1 MTIEQIVE
9 IPADR
14 RIVLV
19 VPPEVPTG
27 RTSVI
32 IQFPVLKTSVKKCM
46 TEAEE
51 MEYFRSHAE
60 ELNAETMD
68 ALSYQSWNPLEDDE
82 Q

>member
-1 MTIEQIVE
+1 MTITQTVE

-14 RIVLV
+14 RITLI

-27 RTSVI
+27 RTSVT
-32 IQFPVLKTSVKKCM
+32 IQFPVQKSFIKKCM

-51 MEYFRSHAE
+51 KEYFALHAE

-68 ALSYQSWNPLEDDE
+68 ALSYQCWNPLENDD

>member
-1 MTIEQIVE
+1 MTITQTVN

-14 RIVLV
+14 RITLV

-27 RTSVI
+27 RTSVT
-32 IQFPVLKTSVKKCM
+32 IQFPMQKTVVKKCM

-51 MEYFRSHAE
+51 REYFALHAE

-68 ALSYQSWNPLEDDE
+68 ALSYQCWNPLENDN

>member
-1 MTIEQIVE
+1 MTITQTVE
-9 IPADR
+9 IPANR

-27 RTSVI
+27 RTSVT
-32 IQFPVLKTSVKKCM
+32 IQFPVLKTPDKKHM

-51 MEYFRSHAE
+51 IDTLNRMAE
-60 ELNAETMD
+60 WHNKEALET
-68 ALSYQSWNPLEDDE
+68 LSYQCWNPLENDD

>member
-14 RIVLV
+14 RIVLQ

-32 IQFPVLKTSVKKCM
+32 IQFPMHKTSVKKRM

-51 MEYFRSHAE
+51 MEYFRIHAE

-68 ALSYQSWNPLEDDE
+68 ALSYQCWNPLENDD